1 MASTK
6 SVKTAVKAK
15 TSRKNPA
22 DVKSKSVPVNGHAG
36 AIKSEVSIKQPA
48 GTICAVMSLP
58 PPTGQPPKP
67 PGKSP
72 RIADR
77 AASPYKSVKKRKAA
91 QVA

>member
-6 SVKTAVKAK
+6 SVKTAAKVK
-15 TSRKNPA
+15 TSRKNSA
-22 DVKSKSVPVNGHAG
+22 DVTSRRVPVNGDAG
-36 AIKSEVSIKQPA
+36 EIKAEVSIKQPA
-48 GTICAVMSLP
+48 GAICAVMSLP
-58 PPTGQPPKP
+58 PRTGQPPKP

-77 AASPYKSVKKRKAA
+77 PASPYKSVKKREAG